1 MINKVDPQ
9 NQIRLNKEIVSKLV
23 SPYGLDLISFEEVA
37 SAGVK
42 NTSAFLN
49 TNRGRF
55 VLKVYRRNNKKLR
68 EISQEILF
76 ANFLREHGIP
86 IPQTLSNPKGEFV
99 CQKKID
105 NLTWTYILMEFV
117 EGEYL
122 EHDQYDLM
130 PLMAKYQAL
139 MHGVTHVFKM
149 TGKVRTLADEIND
162 FVRYDRNAEEF
173 LKENHYYPRIRELIS
188 STILYL
194 RNNFN
199 EIRHLPSGLV
209 HMDYESDNILVD
221 KKKITAILD
230 FDDLSYHPFVAD
242 IGISLWW
249 WLFMNRDKD
258 CKSLIVKYLKEYQKY
273 RKLSAEEIGFLPLF
287 IQMRNINVLM
297 YDLSS
302 KRSKKEWKELLDFSE
317 VLTMIKTLV

>member
-1 MINKVDPQ
+1 MINRVDSQ
-9 NQIRLNKEIVSKLV
+9 NQIKLNKEIVGKLV
-23 SPYGLDLISFEEVA
+23 SLYNLDLISFKEVN

-49 TNRGRF
+49 TSKGRF

-68 EISQEILF
+68 EISQEIVF

-86 IPQTLSNPKGEFV
+86 IPQILSNDKGKFV

-105 NLTWTYILMEFV
+105 NATWTYIVMEFI

-122 EHDQYDLM
+122 DHNQYGLM
-130 PLMAKYQAL
+130 PSMAKYQAL
-139 MHGVTHVFKM
+139 MHKATCEFEK
-149 TGKVRTLADEIND
+149 TGKTRTLKDEIID
-162 FVRYDRNAEEF
+162 FVRYNKNAEKF
-173 LKENHYYPRIRELIS
+173 LKKNCFYLEIRKLIS
-188 STILYL
+188 NAILCL
-194 RNNFN
+194 RSNFN
-199 EIRHLPSGLV
+199 EISYLPSGLV
-209 HMDYESDNILVD
+209 HMDYESDNILVN

-249 WLFMNRDKD
+249 WLFMNKDTD
-258 CKSLIVKYLKEYQKY
+258 CKVLINKYLKEYQKY
-273 RKLSAEEIGFLPLF
+273 RKLSKKEIEYLPLF

-297 YDLSS
+297 YDLTS
-302 KRSKKEWKELLDFSE
+302 KRSKKEWGELLDFGE
-317 VLTMIKTLV
+317 ALTMIKI